1 MSMKVIAI
9 SNFKGGTGKTVTAC
23 TLAAVLADQGQRV
36 LLIDAD
42 PQHNASDFYGAE
54 ADAVTLSHV
63 LAGQAEPYWPDILS
77 PTGREGLSL
86 LPADMDLLTLDL
98 ASMRDGQGSEAVKRL
113 RDLMDVLAGDDAFDI
128 VLIDCPPSF
137 TAASVAALAECDDVI
152 LPTRADAWSRAGVL
166 EMVEQIRS
174 LRRQTGARPRCLVL
188 ITMADRTLLSRQISE
203 QLRECGLTVFDTQIR
218 RSVAVGESSYARQ
231 PLMDYAPECNAA
243 RDYDALVREYL
254 GEVDDD
260 GKKV

>member
-1 MSMKVIAI
+1 MRVIAI
-9 SNFKGGTGKTVTAC
+9 ANFKGGTGKTATAVNM
-23 TLAAVLADQGQRV
+23 TAFLADAGHRV

-42 PQHNASDFYGAE
+42 PQHNSTDFYSPIQGGQP
-54 ADAVTLSHV
+54 TLSDV
-63 LAGQAEPYWPDILS
+63 LTGEAEPYWEDNIIPV
-77 PTGREGLSL
+77 GREGVSL
-86 LPADMDLLTLDL
+86 LGADMRLLSLDL
-98 ASMRDGQGSEAVKRL
+98 AAILNGTAEAR
-113 RDLMDVLAGDDAFDI
+113 RRMADFMDVLRQDDAFDY

-218 RSVAVGESSYARQ
+218 RSVAVGESSYARK

-260 GKKV
+260 GEKV